1 MLFCYHPQNG
11 DQNFPFIEIEGV
23 KTGLNQR
30 RTFNLKLEHPKKA
43 RKRAVSLLE
52 TEFDTAL
59 VTLAT
64 GSCSEGDFNKKGV
77 LTHLLSKGSFLF

>member
-1 MLFCYHPQNG
+1 MY
-11 DQNFPFIEIEGV
+11 QNFPFIEIEGCV

-30 RTFNLKLEHPKKA
+30 RTFNLQLEHPETA
-43 RKRAVSLLE
+43 SEGAVSLLE

-77 LTHLLSKGSFLF
+77 LTHLLSEGSFLF